1 MADNSL
7 ARGGGVSSKQVKLG
21 DNYGSLPTP
30 TRSGKTFVGWHRGKN
45 LINVAD
51 RNVTVTSYYEG
62 QNNNVGC
69 DFVLE
74 AGVTYTL
81 SFYYRVNSISDG
93 ADFDTS
99 IGCGETS
106 VNGSFTKD
114 IVSGGMIYT
123 DGGEY
128 RLTCAFTPTSEQLS
142 SRPYLYLRLLR
153 SYTADKSI
161 NADVYK
167 IQLEYGSTATEYEP
181 YSKNLLDFADRTVT
195 VDNEYYIQYTT
206 DIYLIKGLT
215 YTFSFDYVVN
225 SSTNDGST
233 YLGEMMCSVG
243 CGVEGNYNRDIY
255 YQHFP
260 WIKGK
265 CVITFYYHE
274 GYAVTN
280 GCESPTRYFAFRPVR
295 FTNPYSANVSISN
308 VQLEYA
314 LDKEVAN
321 QNSTNEN
328 MLQLADGK
336 YSIQSGNLYN
346 EISTNVQVQAGKSYT
361 LSFIRQELN
370 CSASLNYMFIS
381 VGAGKQGVYTN
392 RLVNNQFAAILKSE
406 SDYIDDDLMFYLTF
420 CPREEDLVDGNYL
433 TIRFPAFVNSVS
445 ECYLTIKD
453 FRLKENS
460 LATDFRSYGAN
471 IVTSSTQYTT
481 VGDQTLLAIWK

>member
-1 MADNSL
+1 M
-7 ARGGGVSSKQVKLG
+7 
-21 DNYGSLPTP
+21 
-30 TRSGKTFVGWHRGKN
+30 
-45 LINVAD
+45 
-51 RNVTVTSYYEG
+51 
-62 QNNNVGC
+62 
-69 DFVLE
+69 E

-81 SFYYRVNSISDG
+81 SFYYRVNSYSTG
-93 ADFDTS
+93 GTYYTS
-99 IGCGETS
+99 IGCGPTTVSQETS
-106 VNGSFTKD
+106 DDGFKRD
-114 IVSGGMIYT
+114 IAIGLLDLS
-123 DGGEY
+123 DGEH
-128 RLTCAFTPTSEQLS
+128 RVFCAFTPTSEDLALGS
-142 SRPYLYLRLLR
+142 YLHLRLLR
-153 SYTADKSI
+153 ELDLENKGI

-206 DIYLIKGLT
+206 DVYLIKGLT

-243 CGVEGNYNRDIY
+243 CGVEGNYSRDIH

-274 GYAVTN
+274 KFATSNGY
-280 GCESPTRYFAFRPVR
+280 ESPTRYFAFRPVR
-295 FTNPYSANVSISN
+295 FSRPHSANVSISN

-328 MLQLADGK
+328 MLQLADGR

-361 LSFIRQELN
+361 LSFNRKEYN
-370 CSASLNYMFIS
+370 CSTNSVFLYIS
-381 VGAGKQGVYTN
+381 VGAGRQGVYSK
-392 RLVNNQFAAILKSE
+392 RLVNDQFTAIRQ
-406 SDYIDDDLMFYLTF
+406 SDPYHISDLIYYISF

-433 TIRFPAFVNSVS
+433 TIHFPARTGSVG

-460 LATDFRSYGAN
+460 LATDFRSYGAD